1 MKKPMLTGAVF
12 SLSLSAFANCQSDF
26 RVLQNKQFV
35 ALKPLKRTAL
45 FSNADAKRLAPAELK
60 VVRDY
65 LTYMKETIGKVEWQ
79 VVTEE
84 YRVKNNNQRIGLKIS
99 VTDGGDESNMRY
111 YLKNAGNDYKV
122 LYRILDNQSPDYTW
136 ICER

>member
-1 MKKPMLTGAVF
+1 MKKAMLTGLSM
-12 SLSLSAFANCQSDF
+12 SLSLSALANCQSDF

-35 ALKPLKRTAL
+35 ALKPLKRTAI
-45 FSNADAKRLAPAELK
+45 FSRADIKKLAPAEVK
-60 VVRDY
+60 VVQDY
-65 LTYMKETIGKVEWQ
+65 LRYMQETIGEVELQ
-79 VVTEE
+79 VATEQ
-84 YRVKNNNQRIGLKIS
+84 YSVKNTNQRIGLKIS

-136 ICER
+136 VCER